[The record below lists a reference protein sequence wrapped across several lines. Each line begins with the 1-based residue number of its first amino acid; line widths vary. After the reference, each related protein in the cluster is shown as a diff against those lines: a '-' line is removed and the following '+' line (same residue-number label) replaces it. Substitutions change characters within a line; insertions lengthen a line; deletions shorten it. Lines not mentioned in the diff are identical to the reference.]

1 MRPKARVLV
10 LIGLFPNLA
19 EVGKED
25 VIRTV
30 MEAAKEGRHPLAP
43 ATASFWQ
50 FHAADNSGWTQ
61 KSKLYH
67 KPINKK
73 KV

>member
-1 MRPKARVLV
+1 MRPKARVLALIV
-10 LIGLFPNLA
+10 LFSNLA

-50 FHAADNSGWTQ
+50 FQHAADNGGCTQ
-61 KSKLYH
+61 NSTISLSIKRE
-67 KPINKK
+67 
-73 KV
+73 V

>member
-1 MRPKARVLV
+1 MRPKARVLALIV
-10 LIGLFPNLA
+10 LFSNLA

-43 ATASFWQ
+43 ATASFG
-50 FHAADNSGWTQ
+50 NSSTLLIMVDVL
-61 KSKLYH
+61 KTL
-67 KPINKK
+67 P
-73 KV
+73 